1 MTQRRRPT
9 IHEVAKVAGV
19 SISSVSR
26 ALNGNTSNADM
37 VARVNAA
44 VRQVGYVPSVVAQS
58 LKTRHTGQVAFAMED
73 IGNAA
78 YLEMVRRIQPALRDQ
93 GYRLL
98 LHSTGADVENELGV
112 LASLSQNYVD
122 GLILCPLRVTDRHVE
137 ALRQT
142 AVPVVV
148 IGLLPDDVP
157 VDNVRA
163 DSRVGARL
171 AVEHLAE
178 AGARRI
184 AFIDGPL
191 DTVPG
196 RARYDGYRRGLA
208 SAGLAAADDQ
218 TDELVRFTDFQF
230 EAGRQT
236 ARELLTAHPD
246 VDAVLGANDLIAMG
260 VLHALRELGRDV
272 PGDVRVV
279 GMDDTPLAATSF
291 PPLSSVSL
299 GSADRGRIAAELL
312 LRRLDGDDAP
322 PERVT
327 VPPSLTVRESSR

>member
-9 IHEVAKVAGV
+9 IHEVARVAGV

-37 VARVNAA
+37 VARVTAA
-44 VRQVGYVPSVVAQS
+44 VQEVGYVPSVVAQS
-58 LKTRHTGQVAFAMED
+58 LKTRHTGQIAFAMED

-78 YLEMVRRIQPALRDQ
+78 YLEMVRRIQPTLRDE

-98 LHSTGADVENELGV
+98 LHSTGADVEDELGV

-137 ALRQT
+137 ALQQT

-163 DSRVGARL
+163 DSRVGATL

-208 SAGLAAADDQ
+208 AAGLAADGDD
-218 TDELVRFTDFQF
+218 LVRFTDFQF
-230 EAGRQT
+230 EAGRRT
-236 ARELLTAHPD
+236 ALALLTEHPD

-291 PPLSSVSL
+291 PALSSVSL

-312 LRRLDGDDAP
+312 LRRLDGDDSA
-322 PERVT
+322 PERIT
-327 VPPSLTVRESSR
+327 VPPSLTVRESSTWPR

>member
-9 IHEVAKVAGV
+9 IHEVARVAGV

-37 VARVNAA
+37 VARVTAA
-44 VRQVGYVPSVVAQS
+44 VQQVGYVPSVVAQS

-78 YLEMVRRIQPALRDQ
+78 YLEMVRRIQPTLRDE

-98 LHSTGADVENELGV
+98 LHSTGADVEDELGV

-163 DSRVGARL
+163 DSRVGAKL

-196 RARYDGYRRGLA
+196 KARYDGFRRGLA
-208 SAGLAAADDQ
+208 ATSLAAGETD
-218 TDELVRFTDFQF
+218 DELVRFAADFQF
-230 EAGRQT
+230 DAGLRT
-236 ARELLTAHPD
+236 ARELLTAHPEI
-246 VDAVLGANDLIAMG
+246 DAVLGANDLIAMG

-279 GMDDTPLAATSF
+279 GMDDTQLAATSF
-291 PPLSSVSL
+291 PSLSSVSL

-312 LRRLDGDDAP
+312 LRRLDGDDSPA
-322 PERVT
+322 ERVT
-327 VPPSLTVRESSR
+327 VPPSLTIRESSR

>member
-1 MTQRRRPT
+1 MSQHRRPT

-26 ALNGNTSNADM
+26 ALNGNTSNSEM
-37 VARVNAA
+37 VRRVNAA
-44 VRQVGYVPSVVAQS
+44 VEAVGYVPSVVAQS
-58 LKTRHTGQVAFAMED
+58 LKTRHTGQIAFAMED

-78 YLEMVRRIQPALRDQ
+78 YLAMVREIQPALRDE

-98 LHSTGADVENELGV
+98 LHSTGADVEDELGV
-112 LASLSQNYVD
+112 LESLNQNYVD
-122 GLILCPLRVTDRHVE
+122 GLVLCPLRVTERHVE
-137 ALRQT
+137 ALRET

-171 AVEHLAE
+171 AVEHLYQ

-184 AFIDGPL
+184 AFIDGPA

-196 RARYDGYRRGLA
+196 HARYEGYRRGLEA
-208 SAGLAAADDQ
+208 CCLPLDD
-218 TDELVRFTDFQF
+218 DLVEFADFQF
-230 EAGRQT
+230 EPGRQA
-236 ARELLTAHPD
+236 ARTLLARADP
-246 VDAVLGANDLIAMG
+246 DAVLGANDLIAMG
-260 VLHALRELGRDV
+260 AMHALRELGRKV
-272 PGDVRVV
+272 PGDVRVI
-279 GMDDTPLAATSF
+279 GMDDTTLAATSF
-291 PPLSSVSL
+291 PPMSSVSL
-299 GSADRGRIAAELL
+299 GSADRGRIAAQLL
-312 LRRLDGDDAP
+312 LRRLSGDDAP

-327 VPPSLTVRESSR
+327 VPPSLTIRESTR

>member
-1 MTQRRRPT
+1 MTQRHRPT

-44 VRQVGYVPSVVAQS
+44 VQEVGYVPSMVAQS

-78 YLEMVRRIQPALRDQ
+78 YLEMVRRIQPTLREV

-98 LHSTGADVENELGV
+98 LHSTGADAEDELGV

-122 GLILCPLRVTDRHVE
+122 GLILCPLRVTGRHVE
-137 ALRQT
+137 ALRHP

-163 DSRVGARL
+163 DSRVGARM
-171 AVEHLAE
+171 AVEHLHE

-196 RARYDGYRRGLA
+196 RARHDGYRMGLEA
-208 SAGLAAADDQ
+208 CGLKPDDH
-218 TDELVRFTDFQF
+218 LIRFADFQF
-230 EAGRQT
+230 EGGRHS
-236 ARELLTAHPD
+236 ARDLLTQHPD

-260 VLHALRELGRDV
+260 AMHALRELGRHV

-291 PPLSSVSL
+291 PPMSSVSL

-312 LRRLDGDDAP
+312 LRRLDGDGSP

-327 VPPSLTVRESSR
+327 VPPSLTIRESSR

>member
-1 MTQRRRPT
+1 MKQRRRPT
-9 IHEVAKVAGV
+9 IHEVARVAGV

-37 VARVNAA
+37 VERVNAA

-58 LKTRHTGQVAFAMED
+58 LKTRHTGQIAFAMED

-78 YLEMVRRIQPALRDQ
+78 YLEMVRRIQPTLRHE

-98 LHSTGADVENELGV
+98 LHSTGADVEDELGV

-163 DSRVGARL
+163 DSRVGAQL
-171 AVEHLAE
+171 AVEHLAG

-208 SAGLAAADDQ
+208 ATGQAVDD
-218 TDELVRFTDFQF
+218 THELVRFTDFQF
-230 EAGRQT
+230 DAGRQT

-299 GSADRGRIAAELL
+299 GSSDRGRIAAELL

>member
-1 MTQRRRPT
+1 MTMRRRPT
-9 IHEVAKVAGV
+9 IHEVARVAGV

-37 VARVNAA
+37 VARVTAA
-44 VRQVGYVPSVVAQS
+44 VREVGYVPSVVAQS

-78 YLEMVRRIQPALRDQ
+78 YLEMVRRIQPTLREE

-98 LHSTGADVENELGV
+98 LHSTGADVEDELGV

-196 RARYDGYRRGLA
+196 RARYDGYKR
-208 SAGLAAADDQ
+208 GLAAAGLVDGDDAI
-218 TDELVRFTDFQF
+218 VRFADFQF
-230 EAGRQT
+230 DAGRQA
-236 ARELLTAHPD
+236 ARELLTQHPD
-246 VDAVLGANDLIAMG
+246 IDAVLGANDLIAMG

-322 PERVT
+322 AERVT

>member
-44 VRQVGYVPSVVAQS
+44 VREVGYVPSVVAQS

-78 YLEMVRRIQPALRDQ
+78 YLEMVRRIQPTLRDE

-98 LHSTGADVENELGV
+98 LHSTGADVEDELGV

-196 RARYDGYRRGLA
+196 RARYDGFRRGLA
-208 SAGLAAADDQ
+208 AVGRADE

-230 EAGRQT
+230 DAGRRA
-236 ARELLTAHPD
+236 ARELLTDHPD

-260 VLHALRELGRDV
+260 VLHALRDLGRDV

-322 PERVT
+322 AERVT

>member
-1 MTQRRRPT
+1 MNQRRRPT
-9 IHEVAKVAGV
+9 IHEVARVAGV

-44 VRQVGYVPSVVAQS
+44 VQEVGYAPSVVAQS
-58 LKTRHTGQVAFAMED
+58 LKTKHTGQVAFAMED

-78 YLEMVRRIQPALRDQ
+78 YLEMVRRIQPTLRDE

-98 LHSTGADVENELGV
+98 LHSTGADVEDELGV

-137 ALRQT
+137 ALRAT

-163 DSRVGARL
+163 DSRVGARA
-171 AVEHLAE
+171 AVEHLHE
-178 AGARRI
+178 TGARRI

-196 RARYDGYRRGLA
+196 RARYDGYRMGLEA
-208 SAGLAAADDQ
+208 CGLTPDDR
-218 TDELVRFTDFQF
+218 LIRFADFQF
-230 EAGRQT
+230 DAGRHS
-236 ARELLTAHPD
+236 ARDLLTEHPD

-260 VLHALRELGRDV
+260 VLHALRELGRDA

-312 LRRLDGDDAP
+312 LRRMNGDDAA

-327 VPPSLTVRESSR
+327 VPPSLTIRESSR